1 MTLFSRCAGLLA
13 PALFALA
20 CGGAT
25 LSVLHAKGRPQGD
38 GPAHIDVKN
47 SSGVAIDQLYIAK
60 TEDVARAKA
69 SGVSPGSAEDVA
81 LWGADH
87 LGNGGLSPN
96 AIFPGL
102 ELGEGRYDVLAV
114 DPDKREEL
122 VKGIRVHAG
131 GRYVLEIGDSWALT
145 R

>member
-1 MTLFSRCAGLLA
+1 MTPFSRCATLLTA
-13 PALFALA
+13 VLFALA

-25 LSVLHAKGRPQGD
+25 LSVLHAKGRPRGD

-47 SSGVAIDQLYIAK
+47 SSGVSIDQLYIAK
-60 TEDVARAKA
+60 SEDVAQARAR
-69 SGVSPGSAEDVA
+69 GVSPGSDADVA

-87 LGNGGLSPN
+87 LGNGGLSAN
-96 AIFPGL
+96 AIFPAL
-102 ELGEGRYDVLAV
+102 ELDEGRYDVLAV

-131 GRYVLEIGDSWALT
+131 GRYVLEIGDTWALT
-145 R
+145 K

>member
-1 MTLFSRCAGLLA
+1 MTLFSRCAALVAAALL
-13 PALFALA
+13 ALA

-25 LSVLHAKGRPQGD
+25 LSVLHAKGRPKGD
-38 GPAHIDVKN
+38 GAAHLDVKN
-47 SSGVAIDQLYIAK
+47 SSGVSIQQLYIAK

-69 SGVSPGSAEDVA
+69 AGVSPGSAEDVA

-87 LGNGGLSPN
+87 LGNG
-96 AIFPGL
+96 AISAGATLPGL
-102 ELGEGRYDVLAV
+102 ELDEGRYDFLAV

-131 GRYVLEIGDSWALT
+131 GRYVLEIGDAWALT